1 MKRILFALLIPFFAN
16 AGVSQNDKSVDE
28 SNLVVSL
35 RYADTTMMGKNNDLF
50 GFSFATGLKEEGFGY
65 ALSFD
70 SQSFDINGRNT
81 DIGVENTKYDYK
93 NVMFGTTYGVT
104 DNFYLI
110 PKLGLTFNRYKSK
123 YKGVTHIP
131 NTGMAYPAMKYKS
144 EHDYSMSYGLDMM
157 FFSKRVAY
165 GFGITDSDY
174 FGNRETK
181 ANISIGY
188 AF

>member
-1 MKRILFALLIPFFAN
+1 MFAN

-110 PKLGLTFNRYKSK
+110 QSLALRS
-123 YKGVTHIP
+123 
-131 NTGMAYPAMKYKS
+131 
-144 EHDYSMSYGLDMM
+144 
-157 FFSKRVAY
+157 
-165 GFGITDSDY
+165 TDIKA
-174 FGNRETK
+174 NTK
-181 ANISIGY
+181 A
-188 AF
+188 